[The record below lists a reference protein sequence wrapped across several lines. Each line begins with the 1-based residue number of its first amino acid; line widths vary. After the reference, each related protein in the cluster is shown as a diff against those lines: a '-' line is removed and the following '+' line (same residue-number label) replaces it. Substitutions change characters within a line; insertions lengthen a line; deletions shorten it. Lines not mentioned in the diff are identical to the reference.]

1 MIDWHGAFIPTVSLL
16 ELILRGSL
24 VYLLI
29 VACFRIFRRPAGGLS
44 TTDLVVV
51 VLVADAAQN
60 AMASEYHSITEGI
73 VLVLTIVCWNFA
85 LDWLS
90 FRSAWVYRLLHAAPA
105 LLVRDGKVQHR
116 NMRAEM
122 LTRAELDEFLREQG
136 IAELGQVRRCYLEA
150 MGSSASSGTTTLS
163 LRVRNARRRR
173 PDYPPVVSPPSSVS
187 TSPVM

>member
-1 MIDWHGAFIPTVSLL
+1 MIDWHDAFVPTVSLL
-16 ELILRGSL
+16 ELVLRGSV

-60 AMASEYHSITEGI
+60 AMAAEYHSITEGV
-73 VLVLTIVCWNFA
+73 VLVLTIVGWNFA

-90 FRSAWVYRLLHAAPA
+90 FRSPLVYRLLHPAPA
-105 LLVRDGKVQHR
+105 LLVRNGKLQHR
-116 NMRAEM
+116 NLRAEM

-136 IAELGQVRRCYLEA
+136 IGSLADVKQCYQEADGQLSVVRRDDTEP
-150 MGSSASSGTTTLS
+150 SGKKD
-163 LRVRNARRRR
+163 RK
-173 PDYPPVVSPPSSVS
+173 PIP
-187 TSPVM
+187 

>member
-1 MIDWHGAFIPTVSLL
+1 MMIDWNDTFIPTVNLL

-60 AMASEYHSITEGI
+60 AMAAGYHSITEGM
-73 VLVLTIVCWNFA
+73 VLVLTIVTWNFV

-90 FRSAWVYRLLHAAPA
+90 FRSPWVYRLLHSAPT
-105 LLVRDGKVQHR
+105 LLVRDGRLQAR
-116 NMRAEM
+116 NLRSEL

-136 IAELGQVRRCYLEA
+136 IEDVSEVKRCYLEA
-150 MGSSASSGTTTLS
+150 DGQLS
-163 LRVRNARRRR
+163 VIKRDDTGDQAGKRKKT
-173 PDYPPVVSPPSSVS
+173 PV
-187 TSPVM
+187 